1 MDTRWLTNNYITL
14 VWHVPESLKTYL
26 GSGKH
31 IWLRDTAREKPE
43 KGPKTINIKILTSQ
57 ISDPPSLLV
66 GVPEFA
72 GENLLIP
79 TTSSVTCNIGQ

>member
-1 MDTRWLTNNYITL
+1 METCWLTNNYITL

-43 KGPKTINIKILTSQ
+43 KGPKTINIEILISQ
-57 ISDPPSLLV
+57 ISDPPPLLMR
-66 GVPEFA
+66 VPEFA
-72 GENLLIP
+72 GEQYLY
-79 TTSSVTCNIGQ
+79 GYGKR